1 MSDIYVQ
8 IRNNEIINVLVADN
22 SYIKKQP
29 RPEEFVLGSAIQGS
43 QKVGATLYEDGVF
56 YYPQP
61 HPLWIRDG
69 VGGWVPPTEKPN
81 PWQHLTISGHFGDTA
96 EQIHQL
102 ASFVSASIADEVT
115 EFAETIPE
123 EEWSTESTSST
134 YVLFSDDIKA
144 KSLSVWTT
152 IRDLSELVAEEVN
165 DIFNVRVDVP
175 RIAITRMGVGA
186 FQIPHPDKRRDVWI
200 YQDEF
205 LPDNDLTAV
214 VYYNEGFGG
223 GELFFPQHD
232 VTITPHKGLVVTYPG
247 DNEHLHGVT
256 EITSG
261 VRYTTPFFFPIAEL
275 L

>member
-1 MSDIYVQ
+1 MNDIYVQ
-8 IRNNEIINVLVADN
+8 IRNSEIINVLVADD
-22 SYIKKQP
+22 SYIRKQP
-29 RPEEFVLGSAIQGS
+29 RPEEFILGSEIQGS

-69 VGGWVPPTEKPN
+69 VGGWMPPIEKPN
-81 PWQHLTISGHFGDTA
+81 PWQHLTISGHFGNTA

-102 ASFVSASIADEVT
+102 ANCVDSTIADDVA
-115 EFAETIPE
+115 EFAASVPE
-123 EEWSTESTSST
+123 DEWSTESTSST
-134 YVLFSDDIKA
+134 RVLFSDDLKS
-144 KSLSVWTT
+144 KSLSTWTT
-152 IRDLSELVAEEVN
+152 ISVLSELLAEEVN
-165 DIFNVRVDVP
+165 RIFNVRVAAP
-175 RIAITRMGVGA
+175 RIAITRMSAGA

-214 VYYNEGFGG
+214 VYYNENFEG

-232 VTITPHKGLVVTYPG
+232 VSITPHKGLVVTYPG
-247 DNEHLHGVT
+247 DNEHLHGVK
-256 EITSG
+256 EVVSG